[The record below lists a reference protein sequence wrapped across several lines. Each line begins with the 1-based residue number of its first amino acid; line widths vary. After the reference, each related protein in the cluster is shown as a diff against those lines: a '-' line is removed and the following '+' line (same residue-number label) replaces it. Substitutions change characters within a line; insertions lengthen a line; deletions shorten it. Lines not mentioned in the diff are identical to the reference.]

1 MFDPTQCESVSMA
14 QAKAQEEQN
23 PVNAALRA
31 TSIAFVTLAEA
42 GQIDDTTA
50 TENVSQFASWAYPV
64 AYAVGNIRQYNGELF
79 RCVQAHTSQADWTP
93 DATASLWKKVGDPTE
108 EWPAWSQPIGAHDAY
123 NSGDKVSHNGKHWTS
138 NVDANVWEPGVYGW
152 TEVSALIAYRLE
164 LLEKK
169 VDKHNSA
176 VERTFKLEE
185 QAAVIEEKIKV
196 ANHRIE
202 DLENR

>member
-50 TENVSQFASWAYPV
+50 TENVSQFAPWTYPV

-93 DATASLWKKVGDPTE
+93 DATASLWKKIGDPTE
-108 EWPAWSQPIGAHDAY
+108 EWPAWSQPIAPM
-123 NSGDKVSHNGKHWTS
+123 T
-138 NVDANVWEPGVYGW
+138 
-152 TEVSALIAYRLE
+152 LIAAATKCPTTGNTGHLT
-164 LLEKK
+164 LT
-169 VDKHNSA
+169 
-176 VERTFKLEE
+176 RTSGSL
-185 QAAVIEEKIKV
+185 ASMAG
-196 ANHRIE
+196 R
-202 DLENR
+202 R

>member
-23 PVNAALRA
+23 PVSAALRA
-31 TSIAFVTLAEA
+31 TSIAFVALAES

-79 RCVQAHTSQADWTP
+79 RCVQAHTSQTDWTP

-108 EWPAWSQPIGAHDAY
+108 EWPDWSQPVGAHDAY
-123 NSGDKVSHNGKHWTS
+123 NSGDKVSHNGARRSLT
-138 NVDANVWEPGVYGW
+138 AATPYF
-152 TEVSALIAYRLE
+152 
-164 LLEKK
+164 
-169 VDKHNSA
+169 SA
-176 VERTFKLEE
+176 VSVLNGSWYD
-185 QAAVIEEKIKV
+185 AAVPARDCHVGLRPPCNDKSGSCTPQDHIFV
-196 ANHRIE
+196 
-202 DLENR
+202 

>member
-50 TENVSQFASWAYPV
+50 TENVSQFAPWTYPV

-79 RCVQAHTSQADWTP
+79 R
-93 DATASLWKKVGDPTE
+93 DPAE

-152 TEVSALIAYRLE
+152 TEVTE
-164 LLEKK
+164 
-169 VDKHNSA
+169 
-176 VERTFKLEE
+176 
-185 QAAVIEEKIKV
+185 
-196 ANHRIE
+196 
-202 DLENR
+202 

>member
-50 TENVSQFASWAYPV
+50 TENVSQFAPWTYPV

-93 DATASLWKKVGDPTE
+93 DATAFGRKSAIRRKNGRHGPSRSAHMMPTTAATKC
-108 EWPAWSQPIGAHDAY
+108 PTTGNTGHLTSTRT
-123 NSGDKVSHNGKHWTS
+123 SGNLASMAG
-138 NVDANVWEPGVYGW
+138 
-152 TEVSALIAYRLE
+152 R
-164 LLEKK
+164 
-169 VDKHNSA
+169 
-176 VERTFKLEE
+176 R
-185 QAAVIEEKIKV
+185 
-196 ANHRIE
+196 
-202 DLENR
+202 

>member
-93 DATASLWKKVGDPTE
+93 DATASLWKKIGDPTE

-138 NVDANVWEPGVYGW
+138 NIDANVWEPGVSMAG
-152 TEVSALIAYRLE
+152 R
-164 LLEKK
+164 
-169 VDKHNSA
+169 
-176 VERTFKLEE
+176 R
-185 QAAVIEEKIKV
+185 
-196 ANHRIE
+196 
-202 DLENR
+202 

>member
-79 RCVQAHTSQADWTP
+79 RCVQAHKPTGRLTPPLPFGRKSVIRRKNGRPGPSRSAPMTLITAATKCPTTGNTGHLTLTRTSGSL
-93 DATASLWKKVGDPTE
+93 ASMAG
-108 EWPAWSQPIGAHDAY
+108 
-123 NSGDKVSHNGKHWTS
+123 
-138 NVDANVWEPGVYGW
+138 
-152 TEVSALIAYRLE
+152 R
-164 LLEKK
+164 
-169 VDKHNSA
+169 
-176 VERTFKLEE
+176 R
-185 QAAVIEEKIKV
+185 
-196 ANHRIE
+196 
-202 DLENR
+202 

>member
-79 RCVQAHTSQADWTP
+79 RCVRAHTSQADWTP
-93 DATASLWKKVGDPTE
+93 DATASLWKKIGDPTE

-138 NVDANVWEPGVYGW
+138 NIDANVWEPGASGWREAVEEGGVPMWVQPTGAHDAYNKGDQVSHNGDIWISTIDANVWEPSAYGW
-152 TEVSALIAYRLE
+152 T
-164 LLEKK
+164 K
-169 VDKHNSA
+169 N
-176 VERTFKLEE
+176 
-185 QAAVIEEKIKV
+185 
-196 ANHRIE
+196 
-202 DLENR
+202 

>member
-31 TSIAFVTLAEA
+31 TSIVFVALAES

-108 EWPAWSQPIGAHDAY
+108 EWPAWSQPVGAHDAY

-152 TEVSALIAYRLE
+152 TEVTE
-164 LLEKK
+164 
-169 VDKHNSA
+169 
-176 VERTFKLEE
+176 
-185 QAAVIEEKIKV
+185 
-196 ANHRIE
+196 
-202 DLENR
+202 

>member
-108 EWPAWSQPIGAHDAY
+108 EWPALMTPARRCPTTGNTGHLTSTRT
-123 NSGDKVSHNGKHWTS
+123 SGNLAFMAG
-138 NVDANVWEPGVYGW
+138 
-152 TEVSALIAYRLE
+152 R
-164 LLEKK
+164 
-169 VDKHNSA
+169 
-176 VERTFKLEE
+176 R
-185 QAAVIEEKIKV
+185 
-196 ANHRIE
+196 
-202 DLENR
+202 

>member
-31 TSIAFVTLAEA
+31 TSIAFVALAES

-93 DATASLWKKVGDPTE
+93 DATASLWKKSAIRRKNGRHGPSRSAHMTPTTAATKC
-108 EWPAWSQPIGAHDAY
+108 PTTGNTGHLTSTRT
-123 NSGDKVSHNGKHWTS
+123 SGNLAFMAGQ
-138 NVDANVWEPGVYGW
+138 
-152 TEVSALIAYRLE
+152 R
-164 LLEKK
+164 
-169 VDKHNSA
+169 
-176 VERTFKLEE
+176 
-185 QAAVIEEKIKV
+185 
-196 ANHRIE
+196 
-202 DLENR
+202 